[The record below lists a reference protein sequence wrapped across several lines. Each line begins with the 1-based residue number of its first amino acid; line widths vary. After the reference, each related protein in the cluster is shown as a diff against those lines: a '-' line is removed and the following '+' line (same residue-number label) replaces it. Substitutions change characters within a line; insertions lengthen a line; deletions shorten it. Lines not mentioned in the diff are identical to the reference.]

1 MSAKDF
7 YNSGEQG
14 QYNAPQQGQNQQNQQ
29 SGMYIQLHSIDSY
42 SI

>member
-14 QYNAPQQGQNQQNQQ
+14 EYSAPQQNQTQENQQ
-29 SGMYIQLHSIDSY
+29 SGMYT
-42 SI
+42 